1 MSGFSH
7 KSKHLL
13 REFNQE
19 EGPFPFTTMTKS
31 FRAVSCGMIVAL
43 LASTSIASACCR
55 VSFDVGPVHVDTGH
69 PLQPVTTTPVKVP
82 GGTITLPAPGPV
94 PTTPSVQLDKN
105 IPGAGIV
112 NQADKI
118 LHIPETAVQNGANAV
133 GKGIEHLGNEIG
145 MLWAHAKQDAIDM
158 AKGWLD
164 WLLALAKKYAPIA
177 FGIVFSAMM
186 LAAAIV
192 VYLPKMIL
200 TLFRRARPE
209 RRRTA
214 RHA

>member
-1 MSGFSH
+1 
-7 KSKHLL
+7 
-13 REFNQE
+13 
-19 EGPFPFTTMTKS
+19 MTKY

-55 VSFDVGPVHVDTGH
+55 VSFDVPGVGHVDTGH
-69 PLQPVTTTPVKVP
+69 PLQPVTPAPIKVP
-82 GGTITLPAPGPV
+82 GGTITPPAPGPV
-94 PTTPSVQLDKN
+94 PSTPSVQLDKN
-105 IPGAGIV
+105 IPGSQTF
-112 NQADKI
+112 NKFDDI
-118 LHIPETAVQNGANAV
+118 LHKPERAAQDGVNAID
-133 GKGIEHLGNEIG
+133 KGIEHLGNEIG

-164 WLLALAKKYAPIA
+164 WLVALAKKYAPIA
-177 FGIVFSAMM
+177 FGIVFSAML
-186 LAAAIV
+186 LATAIV

-200 TLFRRARPE
+200 ALFRRGRPA